1 MNGMKRLAWILFFIL
16 ASSPLYAFGTYAEGK
31 AYVLLRESGTKG
43 IFIKSYE
50 GVFEIAS
57 YDDDEKC
64 KEEEQCY
71 TPQKEELRFS
81 VRLENKE
88 VIQFLQ
94 KNLDRVMLIEY
105 RIHRIKP
112 VALSTSF
119 EVLKA
124 YPVKASHGPDFPW
137 KFVSKI
143 TGSSETSVYGK
154 VLRLEYRGT
163 AVATYEGLLYDRRL
177 DRVRPFSVTD
187 ESMARHIYRCMDSL
201 QEYNIGL
208 SRSITT
214 ALEFRESKYDVFEI
228 NYRDRAGSIE

>member
-1 MNGMKRLAWILFFIL
+1 MKRLAVLLFIL
-16 ASSPLYAFGTYAEGK
+16 LSAPLYAFGTYAEGK

-50 GVFEIAS
+50 GTFEIAT
-57 YDDDEKC
+57 YDDSERC
-64 KEEEQCY
+64 EEEDQCY

-81 VRLENKE
+81 VRLDNKE

-94 KNLDRVMLIEY
+94 KNLDRLMLIEY

-112 VALSTSF
+112 IALSTSF

-124 YPVKASHGPDFPW
+124 YPVKRTHGPDFPW
-137 KFVSKI
+137 KFVSKV
-143 TGSSETSVYGK
+143 TGSSETSVYGRI
-154 VLRLEYRGT
+154 LRLEYRGV
-163 AVATYEGLLYDRRL
+163 AVGTYEGLLYDRRL

-187 ESMARHIYRCMDSL
+187 EAMAKHIYRCMNAQ

-228 NYRDRAGSIE
+228 NYRERANIIE

>member
-1 MNGMKRLAWILFFIL
+1 MKRLALLLFILF
-16 ASSPLYAFGTYAEGK
+16 AAAPLYAFGTYGEGK

-50 GVFEIAS
+50 GLFEIAT
-57 YDDDEKC
+57 YDDGEKC
-64 KEEEQCY
+64 AEEDQCF

-81 VRLENKE
+81 VRLDNKD
-88 VIQFLQ
+88 VIQFMQ
-94 KNLDRVMLIEY
+94 KNLDRMMIVEY

-112 VALSTSF
+112 VSLSTGF

-124 YPVKASHGPDFPW
+124 YPVQASHGPDFPW
-137 KFVSKI
+137 KYVSKV

-154 VLRLEYRGT
+154 ILRLEYRGT
-163 AVATYEGLLYDRRL
+163 AVGTYEGLLYDRRL
-177 DRVRPFSVTD
+177 DKVRPFSVTD
-187 ESMARHIYRCMDSL
+187 EAMARHIYQCMDAQ

-228 NYRDRAGSIE
+228 NYRERASSVE